1 MAKGKKTGGR
11 VAGTPNKITQDVM
24 ATLDALGCN
33 PLELSAKIALGEE
46 LDGPHP
52 ALSAFYAFADDLAK
66 LEDKGGAVT
75 PELIEEL
82 RGLIDDNLTAGYVPI
97 ELRSKHIN
105 ELKKYVYPQRK
116 AVDINPGTNP
126 DGSPARMVMIGFV
139 DADLASGGNNA
150 SDS

>member
-1 MAKGKKTGGR
+1 
-11 VAGTPNKITQDVM
+11 M

-52 ALSAFYAFADDLAK
+52 GVNDFRALASDMLKALEQDDT
-66 LEDKGGAVT
+66 D
-75 PELIEEL
+75 ELL
-82 RGLIDDNLTAGYVPI
+82 GMPDRLNLLIDEHLMAGYVPY

-116 AVDINPGTNP
+116 AVDVNPGTNP
-126 DGSPARMVMIGFV
+126 DGTPAKMVMIGFV
-139 DADLASGGNNA
+139 DADLAA
-150 SDS
+150 DDSA